1 MDSKEWFEAGEKIG
15 DLVQSAIDS
24 SNYQALN
31 ESINKVINDAMK
43 VMRSGLDGQ
52 SSMAKRSK
60 EDIGQGRSYRDSRT
74 AYSRVSSDDPFLRAF
89 RERGDGGAQ
98 DSKLRRPGRS
108 LFGMIFGFIMT
119 GVCAMSLIATGIL
132 NMMTGGMFLFPT
144 ILLVFL
150 TLGFGRLGLKS
161 TGRHGIHKRL
171 ETYLDVM
178 GTRDTCTF
186 EELAAGSGQSVSRVK
201 KDIKKAIRRNM
212 FVGEAYIDAE
222 ETCLMT
228 THSAYR
234 QYQETMSAAR
244 AREAEEANAQQR
256 RRDAEKHMEKY
267 SDETRTI
274 LQEGQDFIAHI
285 HECNEKIPGEEMSE
299 KLDQLEKVVSRIFT
313 QVEKKPDSA
322 PDLHKMMSYYIP
334 VTRKLLDAYVELG
347 DSSLQGENVIR
358 TRKEI
363 EMSIDTINTAFE
375 AFLDN
380 FFEDTAWDISS
391 DISTLKTMMARDGL
405 TGRDD
410 FKSSGRIGTVAAD
423 LQAGQAASGGAAAAA
438 PDREEAR

>member
-24 SNYQALN
+24 KNYQALN

-43 VMRSGLDGQ
+43 VMRSGLDNQ
-52 SSMAKRSK
+52 SSMARRSQD
-60 EDIGQGRSYRDSRT
+60 DISQGRSYRDSRT
-74 AYSRVSSDDPFLRAF
+74 AYSRVSSSDPFLKAF
-89 RERGDGGAQ
+89 RGNASNP
-98 DSKLRRPGRS
+98 DSKLRTPGKS
-108 LFGMIFGFIMT
+108 LFGTIFGFVMA
-119 GVCAMSLIATGIL
+119 GVFGMALIPTVL
-132 NMMTGGMFLFPT
+132 MNMMTGGAFLLPT
-144 ILLVFL
+144 IMLVLLTTGSVY
-150 TLGFGRLGLKS
+150 LGVKS

-201 KDIKKAIRRNM
+201 KDLKKAIRKNM

-244 AREAEEANAQQR
+244 AREAEEANAQLR
-256 RRDAEKHMEKY
+256 RREAEKHMEKY

-274 LQEGQDFIAHI
+274 LREGQEFIAHI

-299 KLDQLEKVVSRIFT
+299 KLDQLEKVVTRIVA

-347 DSSLQGENVIR
+347 DSSLQGENVIK

-405 TGRDD
+405 TGRDE
-410 FKSSGRIGTVAAD
+410 FKNAGRIGTVAAD
-423 LQAGQAASGGAAAAA
+423 LGAGSSVSGGAAAAA
-438 PDREEAR
+438 AAEEEAR

>member
-24 SNYQALN
+24 KNYQALN

-43 VMRSGLDGQ
+43 VMRSGLDNQ
-52 SSMAKRSK
+52 SSMARRSQD
-60 EDIGQGRSYRDSRT
+60 DISQGRSYRDSRT
-74 AYSRVSSDDPFLRAF
+74 AYSRVSSSDPFLKAF
-89 RERGDGGAQ
+89 RGNASAP
-98 DSKLRRPGRS
+98 DSKLRAPGKS
-108 LFGMIFGFIMT
+108 LFGTIFGFVMA
-119 GVCAMSLIATGIL
+119 GVFGMALIPTVL
-132 NMMTGGMFLFPT
+132 MNMMTGGAFLLPT
-144 ILLVFL
+144 IMLVLLTTGSVY
-150 TLGFGRLGLKS
+150 LGVKS

-201 KDIKKAIRRNM
+201 KDLKKAIRKNM

-244 AREAEEANAQQR
+244 AREAEEANAQLR
-256 RRDAEKHMEKY
+256 RREAEKHMEKY

-274 LQEGQDFIAHI
+274 LREGQEFIAHI

-299 KLDQLEKVVSRIFT
+299 KLDQLEKVVTRIFA

-347 DSSLQGENVIR
+347 DSSLQGENVIK

-405 TGRDD
+405 TGRDE
-410 FKSSGRIGTVAAD
+410 FKNAGRIGTVAAD
-423 LQAGQAASGGAAAAA
+423 LGAGSSVSGGAAAAA
-438 PDREEAR
+438 AAEEEAR